1 MARTAREGLFRAW
14 PILASA
20 ALYQLAFP
28 PFNFGLLVFVALVP
42 WLVSLVPREGYR
54 PRGFRSGYLLGF
66 LIVMGQMAFVQSLT
80 VRWTGS
86 VALSLLPWL
95 VCCFLG
101 AFYFATLGA
110 IFVKAASRGWWW
122 VIPLCWA
129 GMEVIRSFIPGLAFP
144 FFLLA
149 TPLWPYPVIIQHAF
163 IGTIYLVS
171 GWVSLV
177 NVLVVMFLLKHPGR
191 QARPYAITALLL
203 VIGSMIRFMQPLV
216 GTPKTIV
223 AGQPGVDIA
232 FGDPESQA
240 MRLYGNVAFLYAEAK
255 RVKADLLVLPEG
267 IGTGG
272 AIMPPRTPFDVVSD
286 QPVLFGV
293 RRYQI
298 AGNIPSKGLADVKV
312 FQSAYAFDGKWKYT
326 DKARL
331 VVFGEY
337 VPGRKF
343 IPFLDSFR
351 LPTGD
356 MSPGER
362 TNALDVNGIR
372 VGPMICFEG
381 LFWDSAF
388 KQVENGAQ
396 MLAIMS
402 IDDWYMGTAAPDQL
416 KTGAIWRAIESDI
429 PVARAASTGYTMAVD
444 QRGRVIREAP
454 VGKPFALGVTL
465 YLPDKP
471 QRMPLRQVFPWAF
484 GLSVP
489 LLGLFLLTRRS

>member
-1 MARTAREGLFRAW
+1 MARSARESFFKVW
-14 PILASA
+14 PVLASA

-42 WLVSLVPREGYR
+42 WLVSLAPKEGYR

-80 VRWTGS
+80 IRWTGS
-86 VALSLLPWL
+86 LALSLIPWL

-101 AFYFATLGA
+101 AFYFGILGA
-110 IFVKAASRGWWW
+110 IFERALAREWWW

-149 TPLWPYPVIIQHAF
+149 TPLWPYPVMIQHAF

-171 GWVSLV
+171 GWVCLV
-177 NVLVVMFLLKHPGR
+177 NVLVTMLMLKTSGR
-191 QARPYAITALLL
+191 TARPYTITALLL
-203 VIGSMIRFMQPLV
+203 VIGSMMRFMQPLV
-216 GTPKTIV
+216 GTPKVVV

-232 FGDPESQA
+232 YGDPDSQNK
-240 MRLYGNVAFLYAEAK
+240 RLYGNVAFLYVKAK
-255 RVKADLLVLPEG
+255 QYKADLLILPEG
-267 IGTGG
+267 IGQGG
-272 AIMPPRTPFDVVSD
+272 AIMPPRTPFEIVPN
-286 QPVLFGV
+286 QPVLFGA
-293 RRYQI
+293 RRHQI
-298 AGNIPSKGLADVKV
+298 NGNIPSKGLADIKV
-312 FQSAYAFDGKWKYT
+312 YQSAYAYDGTWKYT

-337 VPGRKF
+337 VPGRQF
-343 IPFLDSFR
+343 LPFLDSFK
-351 LPTGD
+351 LPSGD
-356 MSPGER
+356 MSPGEK
-362 TNALDVNGIR
+362 TNSLDVNGIR

-429 PVARAASTGYTMAVD
+429 PVARAASTGYTMMVD

-454 VGKPFALGVTL
+454 LGVPYALRATL
-465 YLPDKP
+465 FLPDQP

-489 LLGLFLLTRRS
+489 IAWLMLLRRRR

>member
-1 MARTAREGLFRAW
+1 MAQRLKNAW

-42 WLVSLVPREGYR
+42 WLVSLAPREGR
-54 PRGFRSGYLLGF
+54 PVRGFRSGYLLGF
-66 LIVMGQMAFVQSLT
+66 LIVAGQMAFVQSLT

-86 VALSLLPWL
+86 FALSLLPWL
-95 VCCFLG
+95 VCCILG

-110 IFVKAASRGWWW
+110 IFERAIAKGAWW
-122 VIPLCWA
+122 VIPVCWA

-149 TPLWPYPVIIQHAF
+149 TPLWPYPVLIQHAF

-171 GWVSLV
+171 GWVCIV
-177 NVLVVMFLLKHPGR
+177 NVLGAMFLLKTNGR
-191 QARPYAITALLL
+191 IARPYAITALVL
-203 VIGSMIRFMQPLV
+203 VLGSMLRFMQPLT
-216 GTPKTIV
+216 GTPKRIV

-232 FGDPESQA
+232 YGDEQSQSA
-240 MRLYGNVAFLYAEAK
+240 RLFGNVAYLFSTAK

-267 IGTGG
+267 IGQGG
-272 AIMPPRTPFDVVSD
+272 ATMPPRTPFSVVEGV
-286 QPVLFGV
+286 PVLFGV
-293 RRYQI
+293 RRYDLH
-298 AGNIPSKGLADVKV
+298 GSIPDQRDTETKV
-312 FQSAYAFDGKWKYT
+312 YQSAYAYDGKWSYT

-337 VPGRKF
+337 VPGRNI
-343 IPFLDSFR
+343 IPFLDKFK
-351 LPTGD
+351 LPSGD
-356 MSPGER
+356 MTPGER
-362 TNALDVNGIR
+362 TKALDVNGIR

-416 KTGAIWRAIESDI
+416 KTGAIWRAIECDI

-465 YLPDKP
+465 YLPERAP
-471 QRMPLRQVFPWAF
+471 SMPLRQAFPWTF
-484 GLSVP
+484 GLAVP
-489 LLGLFLLTRRS
+489 VLGGWLLLRKRG